1 MRIDSKIHLA
11 AILLSMT
18 TVATFNLSDC
28 LLRARKASR
37 KLASS
42 DRNKALLAIA
52 EGLEQHSTDIIAAN
66 AKDVAGE
73 KQKGTKDSLIDRLTL
88 TEKRIKDIADAV
100 RQIAQLPDPL
110 YKVLDAWQLPN
121 GLKVQKV
128 AVGFGVIGMIY
139 ESRPNVTVDAATL
152 CLKAGS
158 STVLRGSANALHSNR
173 VLARVMRE
181 AVKSAGLPED
191 VIQLIDSP
199 ERQLVTELLSARGK
213 VDLVIP
219 RGGAS
224 LIQHVVQNAKV
235 PTIETGIGNCHVFVD
250 ATADLEKAKAII
262 LNAKVQ
268 RPGVCNAAE
277 TLLVH
282 KDVAAKFIPDALKA
296 LSEHNVELFADE
308 QTRAFYPAANAATK
322 FDWETEY
329 LDYKLAVKVVDSLDE
344 AIEHI
349 TIYGTQHSEAI
360 ITNDMQNAK
369 RFQEEIDAA
378 TVYVNASTRFTDG
391 FEFGFGAEIGI
402 STQKLHARG
411 PMGLEQIVTY
421 KYLIE
426 GNGQIRN

>member
-1 MRIDSKIHLA
+1 
-11 AILLSMT
+11 MT
-18 TVATFNLSDC
+18 ATQTFNLNDC
-28 LLRARKASR
+28 LSNARKASR

-42 DRNKALLAIA
+42 DRNKALLKVA
-52 EGLEQHSTDIIAAN
+52 EGLEQHTPEIISAN

-73 KQKGTKDSLIDRLTL
+73 KQKGTKESLIDRLTL
-88 TEKRIKDIADAV
+88 TEKRINDIAEAV
-100 RQIAQLPDPL
+100 KQIIQLPDPL
-110 YKVLDAWQLPN
+110 HKVLAAWQLPN
-121 GLKVQKV
+121 GLEVQKV
-128 AVGFGVIGMIY
+128 SVPFGVIGMIY

-158 STVLRGSANALHSNR
+158 SAVLRGSANALHSNR
-173 VLARVMRE
+173 VLVRVMRE
-181 AVKSAGLPED
+181 AVKRVGLPED
-191 VIQLIDSP
+191 AIQLIDSP
-199 ERQLVTELLSARGK
+199 ERELVTELLSARGK

-262 LNAKVQ
+262 INAKVQ
-268 RPGVCNAAE
+268 RPGVCNSAE

-282 KDVAAKFIPDALKA
+282 KDVAAQFIHDALSA
-296 LSEHNVELFADE
+296 LASHNVELFADDR
-308 QTRAFYPAANAATK
+308 TRAFYPAANVATQT
-322 FDWETEY
+322 DWETEY
-329 LDYKLAVKVVDSLDE
+329 LDYKLAVKIVNSLDE
-344 AIEHI
+344 AIDHI
-349 TIYGTQHSEAI
+349 TTYGTQHSEAI
-360 ITNDMQNAK
+360 VTSDMQNAK

-426 GNGQIRN
+426 GEGQIRQ

>member
-1 MRIDSKIHLA
+1 
-11 AILLSMT
+11 MT
-18 TVATFNLSDC
+18 AVQTFNLNDC
-28 LLRARKASR
+28 LLKARRASR

-42 DRNKALLAIA
+42 DRNKALLMIA
-52 EGLEQHSTDIIAAN
+52 EGLEQYSTEIITAN

-88 TEKRIKDIADAV
+88 TEKRVKDIAEAV
-100 RQIAQLPDPL
+100 RQITQLPDPL
-110 YKVLDAWQLPN
+110 HKVLDAWQLPN
-121 GLKVQKV
+121 GLKIQKV
-128 AVGFGVIGMIY
+128 SVPFGVIGMIY

-152 CLKAGS
+152 SLKAGS
-158 STVLRGSANALHSNR
+158 SAVLRGSANALHSNR
-173 VLARVMRE
+173 VLVRVMRE
-181 AVKSAGLPED
+181 AIKSVGLPED
-191 VIQLIDSP
+191 AIQLIDSP
-199 ERQLVTELLSARGK
+199 ERELVTELLSARGK

-219 RGGAS
+219 RGGTS

-282 KDVAAKFIPDALKA
+282 KDVAATFIPDALQA
-296 LSEHNVELFADE
+296 LADQNVELFADE
-308 QTRAFYPAANAATK
+308 ATRTLYPAANAATQS
-322 FDWETEY
+322 DWETEY
-329 LDYKLAVKVVDSLDE
+329 LDYKLAVKIVESLDE

-349 TIYGTQHSEAI
+349 MTYGTQHSEAI
-360 ITNDMQNAK
+360 VTNNMQNAK

-426 GNGQIRN
+426 GEGQIRS

>member
-1 MRIDSKIHLA
+1 
-11 AILLSMT
+11 MT
-18 TVATFNLSDC
+18 TVATFNLNDC
-28 LLRARKASR
+28 LFKARKASR

-42 DRNKALLAIA
+42 DRNKALLTIA
-52 EGLEQHSTDIIAAN
+52 EGLEQYSAEIITAN

-100 RQIAQLPDPL
+100 RQITKLPDPL
-110 YKVLDAWQLPN
+110 HKVLDAWQLPN

-128 AVGFGVIGMIY
+128 SVPFGVIGMIY

-152 CLKAGS
+152 ALKAGS
-158 STVLRGSANALHSNR
+158 SAVLRGSANALYSNR
-173 VLARVMRE
+173 VLVRVMRK
-181 AVKSAGLPED
+181 AIKNAGLPED
-191 VIQLIDSP
+191 AIQLIDSP
-199 ERQLVTELLSARGK
+199 ERELVTELLSARGK

-219 RGGAS
+219 RGGNS

-235 PTIETGIGNCHVFVD
+235 PTIETGTGNCHVFVD

-268 RPGVCNAAE
+268 RPGVCNSAE

-282 KDVAAKFIPDALKA
+282 KDVAATFIPDALQA

-308 QTRAFYPAANAATK
+308 RARTLYPAANAATEY
-322 FDWETEY
+322 DWETEY

-349 TIYGTQHSEAI
+349 TMYGTQHSEAI
-360 ITNDMQNAK
+360 VTSDVQNAN
-369 RFQEEIDAA
+369 RFQNEVDAA

-421 KYLIE
+421 KYLVE
-426 GNGQIRN
+426 GDGQTRS

>member
-1 MRIDSKIHLA
+1 MT
-11 AILLSMT
+11 AIE
-18 TVATFNLSDC
+18 TFNLNDC
-28 LLRARKASR
+28 LLKARKASR
-37 KLASS
+37 KLANA
-42 DRNKALLAIA
+42 DRNKALEAIA
-52 EGLEQHSTDIIAAN
+52 DVLEKYQAEIIFAN
-66 AKDVAGE
+66 AKDVARE
-73 KQKGTKDSLIDRLTL
+73 KQKGTKESLIDRLTL

-100 RQIAQLPDPL
+100 RQVAKLPDPL
-110 YKVLDAWQLPN
+110 NRILDAWQLPN
-121 GLKVQKV
+121 GLNVQKV
-128 AVGFGVIGMIY
+128 SVGFGVIGMIY

-158 STVLRGSANALHSNR
+158 AAVLRGSANALHSNR
-173 VLARVMRE
+173 VLVRVMRE

-191 VIQLIDSP
+191 ALQLIDSP
-199 ERQLVTELLSARGK
+199 DRELVTELLSARGK

-219 RGGAS
+219 RGGNS
-224 LIQHVVQNAKV
+224 LIQHVVQTAKV

-262 LNAKVQ
+262 INAKVQ

-282 KDVAAKFIPDALKA
+282 KDIAAQFIPNALEA
-296 LSEHNVELFADE
+296 LADHNVELFADE
-308 QTRAFYPAANAATK
+308 GTRILYPAANPATQT
-322 FDWETEY
+322 DWETEY
-329 LDYKLAVKVVDSLDE
+329 LDYKLAVKIVESLNE
-344 AIEHI
+344 AIDHI
-349 TIYGTQHSEAI
+349 TTYGTQHSEAI
-360 ITNDMQNAK
+360 ITNDMNNAK
-369 RFQEEIDAA
+369 RFQQEIDAA

-426 GNGQIRN
+426 GDGQVRS

>member
-1 MRIDSKIHLA
+1 MMIE
-11 AILLSMT
+11 
-18 TVATFNLSDC
+18 TFNLNDC
-28 LLRARKASR
+28 LSKARKASR

-42 DRNKALLAIA
+42 ERNKALYMIA
-52 EGLEQHSTDIIAAN
+52 DALEAHQTDIIHAN
-66 AKDVAGE
+66 AKDVSIE
-73 KQKGTKDSLIDRLTL
+73 RQKGTKESLIDRLTL
-88 TEKRIKDIADAV
+88 TEKRLSEIAESV
-100 RQIAQLPDPL
+100 RMLAKLPDPL
-110 YKVLDAWQLPN
+110 NRILDSWQLPN

-128 AVGFGVIGMIY
+128 AVPFGVIGMIY

-158 STVLRGSANALHSNR
+158 AAVLRGSANALNSNR
-173 VLARVMRE
+173 ILVKVMQE
-181 AVKSAGLPED
+181 AITKTRLPSD
-191 VIQLIDSP
+191 AVQLIDSP
-199 ERQLVTELLSARGK
+199 ERELVTELLSARGK

-219 RGGAS
+219 RGGTS

-250 ATADLEKAKAII
+250 ASADLEKAKAII
-262 LNAKVQ
+262 INAKVQ

-282 KDVAAKFIPDALKA
+282 KDIAAQFIPDALSA
-296 LSEHNVELFADE
+296 LAKDNVELFVCETTLAI
-308 QTRAFYPAANAATK
+308 YPSANLATQV
-322 FDWETEY
+322 DWETEY
-329 LDYKLAVKVVDSLDE
+329 LDYKLAVKIVDSIDE

-349 TIYGTQHSEAI
+349 TTHGTQHSEAI
-360 ITNDMQNAK
+360 VTSNMQNAK

-426 GNGQIRN
+426 GDGQVRG

>member
-1 MRIDSKIHLA
+1 
-11 AILLSMT
+11 MT
-18 TVATFNLSDC
+18 AVETFNLNEC

-42 DRNKALLAIA
+42 DRNAALIAIA
-52 EGLEQHSTDIIAAN
+52 ERLEDHQAEIVLAN

-73 KQKGTKDSLIDRLTL
+73 RQKGTKESLLDRLTL
-88 TEKRIKDIADAV
+88 TEKRVQTIADAV
-100 RQIAQLPDPL
+100 RQIAGLPDPL
-110 YKVLDAWQLPN
+110 HRVLESWQLPN
-121 GLKVQKV
+121 ALKVQKV
-128 AVGFGVIGMIY
+128 TVPFGVIGMIY

-158 STVLRGSANALHSNR
+158 AAVLRGSANALHSNR
-173 VLARVMRE
+173 VLVRVMRE
-181 AVKSAGLPED
+181 ALKSVGLPED
-191 VIQLIDSP
+191 AIQLIDSP
-199 ERQLVTELLSARGK
+199 ERELVTELLSARGK

-219 RGGAS
+219 RGGTS
-224 LIQHVVQNAKV
+224 LIQHVVQTAKV
-235 PTIETGIGNCHVFVD
+235 PTIETGVGNCHVFVD

-262 LNAKVQ
+262 INAKVQ

-282 KDVAAKFIPDALKA
+282 QEVAASFLPGALQA
-296 LSEHNVELFADE
+296 LSDYKVELFADE
-308 QTRAFYPAANAATK
+308 KTRALYPAAKVATQS
-322 FDWETEY
+322 DWETEY
-329 LDYKLAVKVVDSLDE
+329 LDYKLAVKVVHSLDE
-344 AIEHI
+344 AIDHI
-349 TIYGTQHSEAI
+349 ATYGTQHSEAI
-360 ITNDMQNAK
+360 ITNDLDNAK

-426 GNGQIRN
+426 GNGQVRS

>member
-1 MRIDSKIHLA
+1 
-11 AILLSMT
+11 MT
-18 TVATFNLSDC
+18 STVNFNLNDC
-28 LLRARKASR
+28 LSKARQASR

-42 DRNKALLAIA
+42 ERNKALYKISDA
-52 EGLEQHSTDIIAAN
+52 LEQHQAEIIHAN
-66 AKDVAGE
+66 AKDVSSE
-73 KQKGTKDSLIDRLTL
+73 RQKGTKESLIDRLTL
-88 TEKRIKDIADAV
+88 TEKRLKDIAESV
-100 RQIAQLPDPL
+100 RLLAKLPDPL
-110 YKVLDAWQLPN
+110 NKVLEGWQLPN
-121 GLKVQKV
+121 GLRVQKISV
-128 AVGFGVIGMIY
+128 PFGVIGMIY

-158 STVLRGSANALHSNR
+158 SSVLRGSANALHSNR
-173 VLARVMRE
+173 LLVKIMRG
-181 AVKSAGLPED
+181 AIASAGLPVD
-191 VIQLIDSP
+191 AIHLIDSP
-199 ERQLVTELLSARGK
+199 DRELVTELLSARGK

-219 RGGAS
+219 RGGTS

-235 PTIETGIGNCHVFVD
+235 PTIETGVGNCHVFVD
-250 ATADLEKAKAII
+250 ASADLEKAKAII

-282 KDVAAKFIPDALKA
+282 KDVAETFLPDTLSA
-296 LSEHNVELFADE
+296 LSEHQVELFACE
-308 QTRAFYPAANAATK
+308 RTRAIYPDANVATQA
-322 FDWETEY
+322 DWETEY

-349 TIYGTQHSEAI
+349 TQYGTQHSEAI
-360 ITNDMQNAK
+360 VTNHMQNAR
-369 RFQEEIDAA
+369 RFQDEIDAA

-411 PMGLEQIVTY
+411 PMGLEQVVTY

-426 GNGQIRN
+426 GDGQVRG

>member
-1 MRIDSKIHLA
+1 
-11 AILLSMT
+11 MT
-18 TVATFNLSDC
+18 TVATFNLNDC
-28 LLRARKASR
+28 LLKARKASR

-42 DRNKALLAIA
+42 DRNKALLTIA
-52 EGLEQHSTDIIAAN
+52 EGLEQHANEIITAN

-73 KQKGTKDSLIDRLTL
+73 KQKGTKESLIDRLTL

-100 RQIAQLPDPL
+100 RQITRLPEPL
-110 YKVLDAWQLPN
+110 GKVLDAWQLPN

-128 AVGFGVIGMIY
+128 SVPFGVIGMIY

-152 CLKAGS
+152 ALKAGS
-158 STVLRGSANALHSNR
+158 SAVLRGSANALYSNR
-173 VLARVMRE
+173 VLVRVMRE
-181 AVKSAGLPED
+181 AIKNVGLPED
-191 VIQLIDSP
+191 AIQLIDSP
-199 ERQLVTELLSARGK
+199 ERELVTELLSARGK

-219 RGGAS
+219 RGGNS

-235 PTIETGIGNCHVFVD
+235 PTIETGTGNCHVFVD

-268 RPGVCNAAE
+268 RPGVCNSAE

-282 KDVAAKFIPDALKA
+282 QDVAEKFIPDALEA
-296 LSEHNVELFADE
+296 LSKHNVELFADE
-308 QTRAFYPAANAATK
+308 RARALYPAANVATEH
-322 FDWETEY
+322 DWETEY
-329 LDYKLAVKVVDSLDE
+329 LDYKLAVKIVDSLDE
-344 AIEHI
+344 AIDHI
-349 TIYGTQHSEAI
+349 TTYGTQHSEAI
-360 ITNDMQNAK
+360 VTNDMQNAK
-369 RFQEEIDAA
+369 RFQDEIDAA

-426 GNGQIRN
+426 GDGQIRA

>member
-1 MRIDSKIHLA
+1 
-11 AILLSMT
+11 MT
-18 TVATFNLSDC
+18 TIATFNLNDC
-28 LLRARKASR
+28 LLKARKASR

-52 EGLEQHSTDIIAAN
+52 EGLEQHSNEIITAN

-73 KQKGTKDSLIDRLTL
+73 KQKGTKESLIDRLTL

-100 RQIAQLPDPL
+100 RQITKLPDPL
-110 YKVLDAWQLPN
+110 GKVLDAWQLPN
-121 GLKVQKV
+121 GLNVQKV
-128 AVGFGVIGMIY
+128 SVPFGVIGMIY

-152 CLKAGS
+152 ALKAGS
-158 STVLRGSANALHSNR
+158 SAVLRGSANALHSNR
-173 VLARVMRE
+173 VLVRVMRE
-181 AVKSAGLPED
+181 AIKKAGLPED
-191 VIQLIDSP
+191 AIQLIDSP
-199 ERQLVTELLSARGK
+199 ERELVTELLSARGK

-219 RGGAS
+219 RGGNS

-235 PTIETGIGNCHVFVD
+235 PTIETGTGNCHVFVD

-268 RPGVCNAAE
+268 RPGVCNSAE
-277 TLLVH
+277 TMLVH
-282 KDVAAKFIPDALKA
+282 KDIAAKFIPDALQA
-296 LSEHNVELFADE
+296 LSEHNIELFADE
-308 QTRAFYPAANAATK
+308 RTRVLYPAANVATEY
-322 FDWETEY
+322 DWLTEY
-329 LDYKLAVKVVDSLDE
+329 LDYKLAVKIVDSVDE

-349 TIYGTQHSEAI
+349 TTYGTQHSEAI
-360 ITNDMQNAK
+360 VTSDMQNAK
-369 RFQEEIDAA
+369 RFQDEIDAA

-411 PMGLEQIVTY
+411 PMGLGQIVTY

-426 GNGQIRN
+426 GDGQTRG